1 MKKTSITALV
11 IALSLILTA
20 AAVSCLRDGEKL
32 SYTIGL
38 SQCADDAWRR
48 KMNQEMQME
57 LLFHPEMK
65 LEVLSADDDSRKQSA
80 DIDYFISKKVD
91 LLIVSPNEANGVT
104 DAVSRAYDAGIPVI
118 VADRRVNGDKYTAF
132 IGGDNVQVGVLMAK
146 EVEKLLPE
154 GGKVV

>member
-11 IALSLILTA
+11 IALFLILTA
-20 AAVSCLRDGEKL
+20 AAVSCLRDGEEL

-38 SQCADDAWRR
+38 SQC
-48 KMNQEMQME
+48 
-57 LLFHPEMK
+57 
-65 LEVLSADDDSRKQSA
+65 ADDDSRKQSA

-132 IGGDNVQVGVLMAK
+132 IGGDNVQVGVPL
-146 EVEKLLPE
+146 
-154 GGKVV
+154 